1 MQAKD
6 EKALNETL
14 ADAVMDRPREFFI
27 GNKRFEQWSP
37 SLGMSLM
44 LERHL
49 SALGIDNE
57 LLVKNPSMEAMRL
70 ISEKRIE
77 VCRILAILSTRTK
90 RRLERSE
97 WIEKRAAYFSENISD
112 EDIAKLLLWA
122 MSEPKAETLI
132 SLSGIAKEQE
142 EQARIAKHKN
152 KDGHTLSFGGKTIF
166 GSLIVPACDTLK
178 CLPPDAVWRMSLIHL
193 RMCLA
198 DKINTVYV
206 SDEDMKA
213 LNIASTSDDVFGMT
227 NEDFAKLK
235 ELTSQS

>member
-27 GNKRFEQWSP
+27 GNRRFEQWSP

-49 SALGIDNE
+49 SALGIDND

-70 ISEKRIE
+70 ISAKRIE
-77 VCRILAILSTRTK
+77 VCRILAILSTRD
-90 RRLERSE
+90 RRHLKKSK
-97 WIEKRAAYFSENISD
+97 WIEKRAQFYSRNLSD
-112 EDIAKLLLWA
+112 DDIATLLLMA
-122 MSEPKAETLI
+122 LGEPRAESLI

-166 GSLIVPACDTLK
+166 GSLIVPACDTMK
-178 CLPPDAVWRMSLIHL
+178 CLPSEAVWGMSLIQL

-213 LNIASTSDDVFGMT
+213 LGISSTHQQKFGMT
-227 NEDFAKLK
+227 PEDIAKLK
-235 ELTSQS
+235 AMNWE

>member
-27 GNKRFEQWSP
+27 GNRRFEQWSP

-70 ISEKRIE
+70 ISAKRIE
-77 VCRILAILSTRTK
+77 VCRILAILSTRD
-90 RRLERSE
+90 RRHLDRSK
-97 WIEKRAAYFSENISD
+97 WIEKRAQFYSRNLSD
-112 EDIAKLLLWA
+112 EDIAKLLLIA
-122 MSEPKAETLI
+122 MSEPKADTLI
-132 SLSGIAKEQE
+132 SLSRIAKEQE
-142 EQARIAKHKN
+142 EQARIANYKN
-152 KDGHTLSFGGKTIF
+152 QDGHTLSFGGKTIF

-178 CLPPDAVWRMSLIHL
+178 CLPSDAVWGIPLIQL

-213 LNIASTSDDVFGMT
+213 LGISSTHQQKFGMT
-227 NEDFAKLK
+227 PEDIAKLK
-235 ELTSQS
+235 AMDWE